1 MARASMNS
9 KALPIILS
17 GRGDLRSEP
26 FRERNPGAALPDLAG
41 CVFHLELSSLS
52 EEVAALG

>member
-1 MARASMNS
+1 MNS

-17 GRGDLRSEP
+17 GRGDLSEP
-26 FRERNPGAALPDLAG
+26 FRERTLGAALPDLAG
-41 CVFHLELSSLS
+41 RVFRLELSSLS